1 MFKINGSTISITRGD
16 TGVFSLDVKTASGTA
31 YDYSQ
36 DTVLFTVK
44 KTVFD
49 STPLIQKQV
58 IYEENIT
65 ILPTDTSNLPY
76 GTYVYD
82 VQLTT
87 AGGVVDTIITP
98 SKFIIGEEVTWQTS

>member
-16 TGVFSLDVKTASGTA
+16 TGVFSLDIKNAQGQA

-49 STPLIQKQV
+49 NTPLIQKTV
-58 IYEENIT
+58 VYGENIT
-65 ILPTDTSNLPY
+65 ILPSDTSSLPY
-76 GTYVYD
+76 GAYVYD

-87 AGGVVDTIITP
+87 AGGVVDTIIVP
-98 SKFIIGEEVTWQTS
+98 SKFIVMEEVTWQTS